1 MNESSDLQGQHFA
14 SCVASQA
21 PLVKGSRPSGFL
33 VGMVEVL
40 LDIYDS
46 RCLVES
52 PIQAIRHLPSFL
64 GSRFLVGSP
73 KMLGRDKVRT
83 RAGRKRD
90 KASIQTSTK
99 GSGRCRE
106 WRDGE
111 DTGAL
116 LWPPFSYFSCCGGK
130 IPNQHNLMK

>member
-14 SCVASQA
+14 SCAASQA

-73 KMLGRDKVRT
+73 KMLGGIKLGLGLGGRGIKLQSKLPRREVESGGMART
-83 RAGRKRD
+83 WEPCFGPRSVTFLVAV
-90 KASIQTSTK
+90 
-99 GSGRCRE
+99 
-106 WRDGE
+106 
-111 DTGAL
+111 
-116 LWPPFSYFSCCGGK
+116 GK
-130 IPNQHNLMK
+130 SPTNTT

>member
-64 GSRFLVGSP
+64 GSRFLVGSS
-73 KMLGRDKVRT
+73 KMLGGIKLGRGLGGRGIKLQSKLPRREVGAVESGGMART
-83 RAGRKRD
+83 REPCFGPR
-90 KASIQTSTK
+90 SVTF
-99 GSGRCRE
+99 
-106 WRDGE
+106 
-111 DTGAL
+111 L
-116 LWPPFSYFSCCGGK
+116 VVVGK
-130 IPNQHNLMK
+130 SPTNTT